1 MSGETKPARIPALAA
16 MPANADGARRPVL
29 RCSHRPG
36 WVDESG
42 DHGRERVLFDSEFTA
57 FNLCFTA
64 VLSFDRGGGER
75 HLDLSLQPG
84 GLSSYELECGGDAM
98 ELAGQTGELA
108 MWLADVA
115 DVADYLR
122 GEYPDAIVDM

>member
-64 VLSFDRGGGER
+64 VLSFDRGGVNAIWTSPFNPVACLATSWNAAGT
-75 HLDLSLQPG
+75 PWNWPAKPA
-84 GLSSYELECGGDAM
+84 SSPCGWPTWPTWPTTCEGNTPT
-98 ELAGQTGELA
+98 Q
-108 MWLADVA
+108 
-115 DVADYLR
+115 
-122 GEYPDAIVDM
+122 

>member
-1 MSGETKPARIPALAA
+1 MAGKECCLTANSRRSTFAL
-16 MPANADGARRPVL
+16 PP
-29 RCSHRPG
+29 
-36 WVDESG
+36 
-42 DHGRERVLFDSEFTA
+42 
-57 FNLCFTA
+57 
-64 VLSFDRGGGER
+64 VLSFERGGER
-75 HLDLSLQPG
+75 HLALSLQPG

-122 GEYPDAIVDM
+122 GEYPDAIVDV